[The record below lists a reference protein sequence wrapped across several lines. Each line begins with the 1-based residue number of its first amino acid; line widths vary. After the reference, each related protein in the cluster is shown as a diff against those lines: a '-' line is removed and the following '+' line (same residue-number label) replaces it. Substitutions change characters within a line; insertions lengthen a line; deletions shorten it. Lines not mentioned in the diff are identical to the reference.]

1 MVLQM
6 RQQGNLQDYPGGPSV
21 VRGLPMAAMSG
32 RWLGD
37 NLEKPHLVWV
47 MDFGKTIICMTGL
60 TKWFALLTTEQ
71 SIGRKSSLH
80 LQ

>member
-32 RWLGD
+32 WGD
-37 NLEKPHLVWV
+37 NLEKPHLIWV
-47 MDFGKTIICMTGL
+47 MDFGKKIIYMIGL
-60 TKWFALLTTEQ
+60 TKWLALLTTEL